1 MKVAEIKK
9 FVSRKAHRAGL
20 KVRKYSPEILLVTGV
35 GGVVVSTVMACRATT
50 KIDPILE
57 KAQDDLAV
65 IDEAFERGAVKAKQD
80 DEIVYVP
87 YTEEDYKKDRLI
99 TKVKT
104 GFELGKVYAPA
115 AAVGVTA
122 IGCILASHNII
133 RKRNIALAAAY
144 KAVDSSFKDY
154 RGRLIDRFG
163 KELDRELRYN
173 IKAEE
178 VEEIIV
184 DEEGK
189 ETTVNKTIHVMDP
202 NNYSPYSIVFD
213 DGNTGWDPN
222 PELTKFF
229 LIQQQNYANELLE
242 ARGHLFLNEVY
253 DMLGAKRTSAGA
265 QVGWVKD
272 YGDGF
277 VDFGIFDIYSPKA
290 RDFVNGREK
299 VIVLDFNVDGVI
311 LDMI

>member
-65 IDEAFERGAVKAKQD
+65 IDEAFERGSVKAKQG

-178 VEEIIV
+178 VEEVIV